1 MKKYL
6 WLPLALSFLFI
17 SCTKND
23 DGVGLDP
30 NGPNPNNVDATTQD
44 FMWKAM
50 NLWYFWQQDVADLAD
65 DRFTGDAD
73 YTEFLVNTPDPAQF
87 FDQLKFEEDRFSWAV
102 SDYKELVN
110 SLSGVTKSNGLD
122 FTLFT
127 SSDSESLFGVI
138 NYILPNSDAS
148 TKDISRGEIFT
159 AVNGT
164 ALTLSNYNDLLFG
177 EEDTYTLNM
186 ADVDGTSLTPNGK
199 EVTLTK
205 FDNFQEDPIFINK
218 TFDINGHKIGYLV
231 YNRFLNE
238 FDEQLNAAFGQMK
251 TAGITDLVLDLRYN
265 AGGSVNTSRLLSSM
279 IFSTNTNLVF
289 LKDRWNDKLQDIL
302 SETDY
307 FAATTNGGSPINT
320 LNFNKVYILT
330 TRGTASASELV
341 INGLNPY
348 IDVFLIGRTTRGKNE
363 FSITMVD
370 DPGREGAPY
379 LYSSSRENFINPNNQ
394 WGIQPLLG
402 RTENSEGFLDYTEG
416 FAPMID
422 QQEELGN
429 YGELGDES
437 EPLLSTAIEE
447 ITGISSRK
455 ALRTGPRMQMDYITN
470 SKMFDPLK
478 DNMILDRAID
488 LKIQ

>member
-6 WLPLALSFLFI
+6 WLPLALTFLFI
-17 SCTKND
+17 SCNKND
-23 DGVGLDP
+23 DGIGLP

-44 FMWKAM
+44 FMWKSM

-65 DRFTGDAD
+65 NRFSSDEE
-73 YTEFLVNTPDPAQF
+73 YTEFLVSTPKPEDF
-87 FDQLKFEEDRFSWAV
+87 FEQLRFEEDRFSWTV
-102 SDYKELVN
+102 TNYTELTEF
-110 SLSGVTKSNGLD
+110 LGGVTKSNGLD

-127 SSDSESLFGVI
+127 SSDSESLFGVV

-148 TKDISRGEIFT
+148 GKDISRGEIFT
-159 AVNGT
+159 AVNGNT
-164 ALTLSNYNDLLFG
+164 LTLSNYESLLFG
-177 EEDTYTLNM
+177 DEDTYTLNM
-186 ADVDGTSLTPNGK
+186 ADVDGTSLMPNGK

-205 FDNFQEDPIFINK
+205 FENFQEDPIFINK
-218 TFDINGHKIGYLV
+218 TFDINGHKIGYLM

-238 FDEQLNAAFGQMK
+238 FDEQLNAAFGQLK
-251 TAGITDLVLDLRYN
+251 TAGITDFILDLRYN
-265 AGGSVNTSRLLSSM
+265 SGGSVNTARLLSSM
-279 IFSTNTNLVF
+279 IYSTNTNTVF
-289 LKDRWNDKLQDIL
+289 LRDRWNDKLQDIL
-302 SETDY
+302 GDTDY
-307 FAATTNGGSPINT
+307 FASTTGDGSAINT
-320 LNFNKVYILT
+320 LNLNKVYILT

-363 FSITMVD
+363 FSLTMVD
-370 DPGREGAPY
+370 DPQREGAPY
-379 LYSSSRENFINPNNQ
+379 LYTSSRENFINPDNSWAMQ
-394 WGIQPLLG
+394 LLVG
-402 RTENSEGFLDYTEG
+402 RTENSVGFIDYTDG

-429 YGELGDES
+429 YGDLGDES
-437 EPLLSTAIEE
+437 EPLLATAIEE

-455 ALRTGPRMQMDYITN
+455 ALRTGPRITLEYISN

-478 DNMILDRAID
+478 DNMIMDRTID